1 MNIGDMVTLSAAALN
16 RDTLYAW
23 SKAAQQHHYGK
34 PKPMGVVVEVK
45 SHARIGFNSRY
56 QPVYVVKWI
65 TSDAPKGRE
74 HQHGYYAKQH
84 ADEFYRVDLKF
95 VSKRK
100 RSKK

>member
-16 RDTLYAW
+16 RDPLTLWTEQCRNAG
-23 SKAAQQHHYGK
+23 YGK

-56 QPVYVVKWI
+56 QPVYIVKWI
-65 TSDAPKGRE
+65 TPDPPKGRE
-74 HQHGYYAKQH
+74 HQYGYCAKQH
-84 ADEFYRVDLKF
+84 ADEFYRLDLKF
-95 VSKRK
+95 ISRRK

>member
-16 RDTLYAW
+16 RDPLIIW
-23 SKAAQQHHYGK
+23 SEGCRNAGYGK

-45 SHARIGFNSRY
+45 RHARIGFNSRH
-56 QPVYVVKWI
+56 QPVYIVKWI

-74 HQHGYYAKQH
+74 NQRGYYAKQH

-95 VSKRK
+95 VSRRK